1 MNFLYLMM
9 KKNFLI
15 KQIKMKIQ
23 DICNKFNITC
33 INISNEKHKRNNEDS
48 MNYILEYQKNNP
60 DKNDARMD

>member
-1 MNFLYLMM
+1 
-9 KKNFLI
+9 
-15 KQIKMKIQ
+15 MKIQ